1 MNISR
6 GERLESARRIA
17 NGIRVGSMAIAAY
30 EYVILGDKTAPV
42 QLLIEMRVPPTT
54 ATF

>member
-1 MNISR
+1 MNVGR
-6 GERLESARRIA
+6 GEQLELAGSIA

-30 EYVILGDKTAPV
+30 EYVILGDETTPV
-42 QLLIEMRVPPTT
+42 ELLIDIRAPPTT

>member
-1 MNISR
+1 MNVSR
-6 GERLESARRIA
+6 GERLESARSIA

-30 EYVILGDKTAPV
+30 EYVILGDETTPA
-42 QLLIEMRVPPTT
+42 QLLTDIGVLPTT